1 MGTHWPH
8 SLCLLSYPFNEVQ
21 GEVDLDPV
29 AVREALAGA
38 FHPLQLQQHRPFLVE
53 LSMQRQNR

>member
-53 LSMQRQNR
+53 LSMQRQN